1 MINLIS
7 KLEWVWSW
15 RGEKV
20 GGPAGGRCCSSH
32 VLIHTSACSRSPAW
46 LKTTTSIRLLPTLE
60 WWGQKMEKTV
70 VGDEM
75 AGGGPVSPCAPPWAR
90 CWGLTLHGS
99 ALPQETSNLV
109 SRFVYEFNPRTSF
122 HANCL
127 RHMTLLQHKSAS
139 HWFLFLKKFAFWI
152 LFKYSTAKGQDGWK
166 IGCPFFSSQTFS
178 SWLGTFVKLLCFTFF
193 PESGCVWVKN
203 DFHRHYSLDTLS
215 QNDFQRHYS
224 LDTFGS
230 KWLSQALQPGCV
242 ESKMTFPGITAWIHW
257 VKMTFTGLR

>member
-1 MINLIS
+1 MFTPLAVLLLIWERNGVS
-7 KLEWVWSW
+7 
-15 RGEKV
+15 G
-20 GGPAGGRCCSSH
+20 
-32 VLIHTSACSRSPAW
+32 IRSPNYKPDIKARMSVVVEGGKGW
-46 LKTTTSIRLLPTLE
+46 WPSCMLSIPCLVKTVTSIRLT
-60 WWGQKMEKTV
+60 KARV
-70 VGDEM
+70 VGGRRWSRRRWGSGM
-75 AGGGPVSPCAPPWAR
+75 SRGGPSPPCPPPWAR
-90 CWGLTLHGS
+90 CQGLTLHGS

-139 HWFLFLKKFAFWI
+139 HWILFLKKFAFWI

-203 DFHRHYSLDTLS
+203 DFHRHYSLDT
-215 QNDFQRHYS
+215 
-224 LDTFGS
+224 FGS
-230 KWLSQALQPGCV
+230 KWLSQAAQPGYV
-242 ESKMTFPGITAWIHW
+242 WSKMTFT
-257 VKMTFTGLR
+257 VLQ